1 MNKGPTP
8 RHSKSPKPVTI
19 DLDATDVTP
28 KNEDL
33 GAKPSA
39 ADPKAAPTA
48 GPATAKFDD
57 AVKSGI
63 AGTPASPA
71 QGASKPGV
79 DSKASGPAA
88 SGSTSGL
95 KPRDTEKPKEP
106 EHSENSQKPGN
117 PDRGAA
123 AKPSSSGKGGA
134 GLGMVVSGV
143 LGAAIALAGGY
154 ALQSGGLLPAPGN
167 GADQVQALS
176 ARVDAVSTEIG
187 TLKTQMAD
195 AAEAPGTDLSAQ
207 LSARLASLETAF
219 NEMAAA
225 GGETGDAAGLE
236 ALQTRLAGLEAEIAS
251 LSQSSGDAPADPAMA
266 ESIAELRA
274 AQSGLQAAIEELR
287 AQTETVSNK
296 ITTIEQGQADLT
308 EQLGDPGR
316 QIDLARAI
324 AAAGLK
330 SAIDRGGPFMAE
342 LEAFAS
348 VVPDDPAVPE
358 LRDLAARGVPS
369 RSRLIEDFP
378 DAASTAIAAAEPV
391 DENAGLVDRL
401 MSSAM
406 SVVKVRKVGDVE
418 GDSAEAIAARAEA
431 RLHDGNLDA
440 ALAEWNALP
449 EASRLAA
456 SDYGNAL
463 AARARAEM
471 LIAASMAPIEPA
483 TPSEAPAN

>member
-1 MNKGPTP
+1 
-8 RHSKSPKPVTI
+8 
-19 DLDATDVTP
+19 A
-28 KNEDL
+28 
-33 GAKPSA
+33 
-39 ADPKAAPTA
+39 
-48 GPATAKFDD
+48 
-57 AVKSGI
+57 
-63 AGTPASPA
+63 
-71 QGASKPGV
+71 
-79 DSKASGPAA
+79 
-88 SGSTSGL
+88 
-95 KPRDTEKPKEP
+95 
-106 EHSENSQKPGN
+106 
-117 PDRGAA
+117 
-123 AKPSSSGKGGA
+123 SSGRGGA
-134 GLGMVVSGV
+134 GFGMVVSGV
-143 LGAAIALAGGY
+143 LGAVIALAGGY

-167 GADQVQALS
+167 GADQVQALT
-176 ARVDAVSTEIG
+176 ARVDSVSTELA
-187 TLKTQMAD
+187 TLKTQITESESATGAD
-195 AAEAPGTDLSAQ
+195 ISAQMSSRLDRLETQFNDMAEAGSQ
-207 LSARLASLETAF
+207 
-219 NEMAAA
+219 
-225 GGETGDAAGLE
+225 TGDAAGLE

-251 LSQSSGDAPADPAMA
+251 LSQSSGDATPDPALA
-266 ESIAELRA
+266 EAITELRA
-274 AQSGLQAAIEELR
+274 AQSGLQAAIGELR
-287 AQTETVSNK
+287 TQTAAVSGK
-296 ITTIEQGQADLT
+296 ISALEQGQAELT

-369 RSRLIEDFP
+369 RSRLIEEFP
-378 DAASTAIAAAEPV
+378 DAASAAIAAAQPV

-431 RLHDGNLDA
+431 RLLDGNLDA

-463 AARARAEM
+463 AARTRAEM

-483 TPSEAPAN
+483 APSQAPAN